1 MTRSAPHFIDFY
13 RVRHSAKGRK
23 HQRVT
28 GSIARSKLSRQSAK
42 RERELWLLAS
52 NLSQIEWSPA
62 KIVAIYKR
70 RM

>member
-42 RERELWLLAS
+42 REREPWLLAS